1 MVKTNCV
8 CGYTWKYKG
17 AANPKT
23 GIISCPRCRTTL
35 SLKQA
40 IKRGKGQPLISKV
53 DGKIKNANKNIPIKK
68 GGDKRWEK

>member
-1 MVKTNCV
+1 MVKTQCV

-17 AANPKT
+17 DADPKM

-40 IKRGKGQPLISKV
+40 IKRGRGQPLTLKV
-53 DGKIKNANKNIPIKK
+53 DGKI
-68 GGDKRWEK
+68 RR